1 MNELAIPATSRNNTQ
16 PNVGAYYKSF
26 LNPSPSSHSPTH
38 PLIGGGAGGGGVSFA
53 AVYSRDAVIVFI
65 MQYQTVAA
73 ESRHPVHNI
82 SLSSTLFLTG
92 SFPLWR
98 PRFIIVD
105 KHLDFSCL
113 VTFPNRSFPALTT
126 EILPY
131 ETCRERYSQPSY
143 RQLNITTVI
152 YSLN

>member
-26 LNPSPSSHSPTH
+26 LNPPPTH
-38 PLIGGGAGGGGVSFA
+38 PITLSPLWEGGRV
-53 AVYSRDAVIVFI
+53 AVACLSPPFTRVMLSLFSLCNTRQSQSHGIPY
-65 MQYQTVAA
+65 T
-73 ESRHPVHNI
+73 I

-131 ETCRERYSQPSY
+131 ETFSERYSQPSY

-152 YSLN
+152 